1 MSPSEVII
9 EVYIM
14 PEDAS
19 SGALFS
25 FSLKTL
31 FLYHRGGGKSLQTVS
46 FASSWPGYTAWLLC
60 ALTVGEQEE
69 AGSGVSI
76 SSRFLFAPPRLP
88 SQLGFCLQRPH
99 SLPQAWPQGS
109 LFLTPNGRRHYI
121 APS

>member
-14 PEDAS
+14 PEYAS
-19 SGALFS
+19 AGAFFS

-46 FASSWPGYTAWLLC
+46 FVSSRPGYTAWLLC
-60 ALTVGEQEE
+60 ALTVGEREE

-76 SSRFLFAPPRLP
+76 SSRFLFAPPQAPFTTGVL
-88 SQLGFCLQRPH
+88 SAKA
-99 SLPQAWPQGS
+99 SLSHPKPGPKGS
-109 LFLTPNGRRHYI
+109 SFSLLMDEGI
-121 APS
+121 I

>member
-14 PEDAS
+14 PEDAA

-46 FASSWPGYTAWLLC
+46 FASSRPGYTAWLLG
-60 ALTVGEQEE
+60 ALREQEE
-69 AGSGVSI
+69 TGSGVSI

-99 SLPQAWPQGS
+99 SLTPS
-109 LFLTPNGRRHYI
+109 L
-121 APS
+121 APRVPLSHS